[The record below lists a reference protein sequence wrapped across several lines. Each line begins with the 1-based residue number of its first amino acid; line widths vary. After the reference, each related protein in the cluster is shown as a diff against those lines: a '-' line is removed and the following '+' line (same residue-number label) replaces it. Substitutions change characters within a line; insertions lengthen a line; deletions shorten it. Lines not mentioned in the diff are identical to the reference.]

1 MPSAQRDDA
10 GAFKYNRLDEMKEA
24 HFRRFDAAGKAVGT
38 LADLLVIG
46 LGGPDGAVYTR
57 LSPGRW
63 EDTRIPTS
71 DPIQAIAM
79 HYDANAKGDRIFA
92 AGGVLAENV
101 DWDIYSGA
109 YDASAPGRIRWD
121 PTREPSAP
129 TTASCP

>member
-1 MPSAQRDDA
+1 
-10 GAFKYNRLDEMKEA
+10 MKEA

-63 EDTRIPTS
+63 EDTQIPTS
-71 DPIQAIAM
+71 DPIRAIAV

-92 AGGVLAENV
+92 AAGVLAENV
-101 DWDIYSGA
+101 DWDVYSGV
-109 YDASAPGRIRWD
+109 YDASAPGGIRWD
-121 PTREPSAP
+121 PTWKPSAS